1 MIFKKIIIGLSFI
14 GLLSGCAQTSAV
26 LGPIYTY
33 GSTGNAFQAGLSFGT
48 NKAITKLTRKV
59 TGEKTKKIKQPNAND
74 IALHKL
80 LNTHI
85 KETRKRLNLIK

>member
-1 MIFKKIIIGLSFI
+1 MIFKKIIIVLLFI
-14 GLLSGCAQTSAV
+14 GFLSGCAQTTAI

-48 NKAITKLTRKV
+48 NKAITKLTGKV
-59 TGEKTKKIKQPNAND
+59 TGEKTKEIKQLYAND

-80 LNTHI
+80 LKTRI
-85 KETRKRLNLIK
+85 KETRKKLNLIK